1 MEAKILNIQ
10 GLSMTSLM
18 YMYMYIAPCGLLETR
33 FVHEI
38 DVGMKDK

>member
-10 GLSMTSLM
+10 GLSMKSLM
-18 YMYMYIAPCGLLETR
+18 YMLIAPCGLLDTR

-38 DVGMKDK
+38 DVGMMDK

>member
-18 YMYMYIAPCGLLETR
+18 YMYIATCGLLETR